1 MISHR
6 ISWVGWAIV
15 LGLVLGSSG
24 CGGSSASGSGT
35 PAAQARKKTAHT
47 QQSNPANRPPAD
59 MVAAV
64 SGGKGGPPVELK
76 FELREPPEA
85 NQILDVDIAVLP
97 DVPAINRIS
106 GKFQAG
112 DGLELVEGGTLLAVD
127 KPARGSVIR
136 HVVQVIPKED
146 GIFTVNAIVS
156 VDLADSSLSRSYSI
170 PVIVGAG
177 LPDQA
182 AKAGLAEEL
191 AHGSS
196 DRAASEGTPSGDG
209 LAHGSS
215 GQAAAPGTGSKTR

>member
-6 ISWVGWAIV
+6 ISRVGWAIV
-15 LGLVLGSSG
+15 LGLVLGLSG
-24 CGGSSASGSGT
+24 CGGSSSGSGT
-35 PAAQARKKTAHT
+35 QAAQARKKTAHT
-47 QQSNPANRPPAD
+47 EQSNAANRPPAD

-64 SGGKGGPPVELK
+64 SGGKPGPPVQLK
-76 FELREPPEA
+76 FELREAPEA

-97 DVPAINRIS
+97 DAPAINRIS
-106 GKFQAG
+106 GKFLAG
-112 DGLELVEGGTLLAVD
+112 DGLELVEGGLLSAVEKPTL
-127 KPARGSVIR
+127 GSVIR

-156 VDLADSSLSRSYSI
+156 VDLADGSLTRSYSI

-177 LPDQA
+177 LSDQA
-182 AKAGLAEEL
+182 AKAGVAEEL

-196 DRAASEGTPSGDG
+196 DRAVSEEIPSGGG